1 VTELMLKM
9 TFWLLAAMTLGF
21 IVAWLL
27 SKIRYQ
33 KKQQNQ
39 ADENAAVLVERN
51 NMIDK
56 LEKKFQ
62 DEVQKYEQVCNELKS
77 AQDDLAVKNSYLNSL
92 QGKLDNVNVSAHET
106 EALKRQNNLL
116 NLEIDRLRRLDV
128 KRLEELEGF
137 EKVLVRADA
146 KLEENEK
153 NFQQIIKS
161 LDEQLESLT
170 IQNEEKS
177 LKLADYEKSLAGLK
191 EELKLYESDHND
203 PEFVISKD
211 QFLKIEEQLKVYQDE
226 ITKLKMEKDE
236 LELKI
241 EKASNEPSKEL
252 VVVQDKSMSNPKKRS
267 DDSSMVRVF
276 RDTYRKITKS

>member
-137 EKVLVRADA
+137 EKVLVRTDA

-177 LKLADYEKSLAGLK
+177 FKLADYEKSLAGLK

-241 EKASNEPSKEL
+241 EKALKNQIKGWLEER
-252 VVVQDKSMSNPKKRS
+252 KKF
-267 DDSSMVRVF
+267 RVTLKKG
-276 RDTYRKITKS
+276 RIKTKWDVFFGKT